1 MSDSPTNQISMQ
13 GMQQMIEEL
22 MATQEARLQS
32 QWKDQLLTFMAATEA
47 KWQAGADK
55 GKAPARTEAGA
66 ETSLAKRDDNGDLTT
81 NRDKEGGLTDEVLMA
96 MKPSSKRLDVP
107 KFDGADPKRWI
118 FNIQEYFNFHQTPEP
133 QRLQIAGL
141 CLEGD
146 ASEWFRWMKQNRML
160 YGWHDF
166 LEKVEQ
172 RFGMMQFEDP
182 LADLAKLTFTQVP
195 SKTTIPAFS
204 NSTRPTGNIVQG
216 LLPAPKITQPS
227 TTNTTLPIRK
237 FSAPEIREWR
247 DNGLCFHC
255 DERYSPG
262 HRCKGRF
269 LLLIGDED
277 EDHLEGETINK
288 EDNNLEGEVVSGDIS
303 TLNTMTGPSSPRSL
317 HIVGKIKKRRCLVLI
332 DSGSTH
338 NFINPTIVEKL
349 QLPVNGNTLGW
360 QYVCPAVEIHM
371 QDVSFTVDLHVLR
384 IIGPDVVFGV
394 QWLQGLGTVTHDYS
408 QMTMEF
414 IKDSKKV
421 KLQGESVL
429 HHPPIS
435 FNQLQA
441 IADNGDIQA
450 AYEIHQLSSTETK
463 TTLLELLP
471 IPKELPEAFQ
481 QLLLEFSSIFEP
493 LNTLPPHRKFDHN
506 IHLLPNTKPV
516 NIRPYRYPYFQKS
529 EIEKLSDTFAQLP
542 LP

>member
-32 QWKDQLLTFMAATEA
+32 QWKDQLLTFMAAKEA

-107 KFDGADPKRWI
+107 KFDGADPQCWI
-118 FNIQEYFNFHQTPEP
+118 FNIQEYFNFHQTPEL
-133 QRLQIAGL
+133 QRLQIVGF

-146 ASEWFRWMKQNRML
+146 ASERFRWMKQNRML

-172 RFGMMQFEDP
+172 RFGTMQFEDP
-182 LADLAKLTFTQVP
+182 LADLAKLTQTGTMGDFQAIFEKLLNKVP

-247 DNGLCFHC
+247 DKGLCFHY

-269 LLLIGDED
+269 LQLIGDED

-288 EDNNLEGEVVSGDIS
+288 EDNNLEDDDGSGQSAFLAHRGENKK
-303 TLNTMTGPSSPRSL
+303 TPMPS
-317 HIVGKIKKRRCLVLI
+317 
-332 DSGSTH
+332 
-338 NFINPTIVEKL
+338 
-349 QLPVNGNTLGW
+349 
-360 QYVCPAVEIHM
+360 
-371 QDVSFTVDLHVLR
+371 VD
-384 IIGPDVVFGV
+384 
-394 QWLQGLGTVTHDYS
+394 
-408 QMTMEF
+408 
-414 IKDSKKV
+414 
-421 KLQGESVL
+421 
-429 HHPPIS
+429 
-435 FNQLQA
+435 
-441 IADNGDIQA
+441 
-450 AYEIHQLSSTETK
+450 
-463 TTLLELLP
+463 
-471 IPKELPEAFQ
+471 
-481 QLLLEFSSIFEP
+481 
-493 LNTLPPHRKFDHN
+493 
-506 IHLLPNTKPV
+506 
-516 NIRPYRYPYFQKS
+516 
-529 EIEKLSDTFAQLP
+529 
-542 LP
+542 